1 MVEESIIG
9 RLETPPRAFI
19 YTGGSV
25 LYENISEYERPRK
38 GDLCIAAD
46 SGYKHA
52 LELSV
57 KPDLLIGDF
66 DSIGNDTELPS
77 DIERITL
84 PCEKDCTD
92 TQAAFCAA
100 VERGYDTIV
109 IIGGMGTRLDH
120 SLSSCAI
127 LESMKKM
134 RLHGYMTNGYNRV
147 RFLENDSLLLA
158 KSDYKYF
165 SLIAL
170 DRECKGVSTD
180 GCKYPLKNA
189 KLIRENRYAVSN
201 EIVGNVALISVKK
214 GALLVIESRD

>member
-1 MVEESIIG
+1 MDEESIIG

-46 SGYKHA
+46 CGYKHA

-120 SLSSCAI
+120 SLSSF
-127 LESMKKM
+127 E
-134 RLHGYMTNGYNRV
+134 
-147 RFLENDSLLLA
+147 
-158 KSDYKYF
+158 
-165 SLIAL
+165 
-170 DRECKGVSTD
+170 VS
-180 GCKYPLKNA
+180 A
-189 KLIRENRYAVSN
+189 S
-201 EIVGNVALISVKK
+201 IVMITGA
-214 GALLVIESRD
+214 ALLSTLSRLTIASSRPSILVKSIAPRYL

>member
-1 MVEESIIG
+1 MDEESVIG
-9 RLETPPRAFI
+9 RIETPPRAFI

-25 LYENISEYERPRK
+25 FCENINDYERPKK
-38 GDLCIAAD
+38 GDFCIAAD

-66 DSIGNDTELPS
+66 DSIENDTVLPN
-77 DIERITL
+77 DTERITL

-92 TQAAFCAA
+92 TQAAFDAA
-100 VERGYDTIV
+100 VERGYDTII
-109 IIGGMGTRLDH
+109 IIGGLGTRLDH

-127 LESMKKM
+127 LEKMKKM
-134 RLHGYMTNGYNRV
+134 RIHGYITNGRNRV
-147 RFLENDSLLLA
+147 RYLENDSLLIA

-165 SLIAL
+165 SLVAL
-170 DRECKGVSTD
+170 DRVCKGVSID
-180 GCKYPLKNA
+180 GGKYPLKNA
-189 KLIRENRYAVSN
+189 KLFREEQFAVSN